1 MRRVKGLVSC
11 DDPLLG
17 VSRPPALDEE
27 GYQIEGESS
36 CIRVCDSAFLLSEV
50 HAEDRCLNYKKGLSY
65 PPSYKIWRQ
74 VKRVYSVDMRATCLS
89 HKVAYRPQQNDGQ
102 KEGDTDEVAVH
113 EQCDTYCHAEHPL
126 HSMLQRSLCAHLDCH
141 LSSLHRKLVFG
152 LTARRASA
160 HNHARP
166 LVALRPTDNLTSWTA
181 DTTPFP
187 EFAPV
192 IDAFVS
198 NDPLDQ
204 MILLVKNSPSLL
216 PLFQD
221 RKKIQGVATNL
232 AQSAEPYRSIDILEL
247 AHKVGHTGKH
257 GAYEAVAHHLASTKD
272 WRLVLLCV
280 SLGIDHLGTPTTR
293 LLNWRARALLE
304 LQQFGLL
311 QGILDGFDSAE
322 LSPTARTYEIVLT
335 GCLQNHDLDGAK
347 HCIRRMQESLSLHT
361 TRTLSLI
368 SQFHRHFGIDRKVRQ
383 DALDSLPQLSTSS
396 AVKLLNNIIQSALD
410 VKDVPIC
417 LDLLTLFEQSY
428 VQEIITVLEVTH
440 DTRAQKASPEV
451 DLPEIPVDLKPD
463 TRTFAII
470 MNYLIRRS
478 NYQLAINIGEVALRK
493 RLPPTED
500 IITSF
505 VHAFFL
511 QNCGNVALRMLSRI
525 SKPMKYE
532 FGELHVRGAPKV
544 DWRRIP
550 NITNFP
556 LTTRICNAL
565 LRGILRRQGLRHVP
579 IIFAIMHANNLEPNA
594 RTLEI
599 LVSHMSSTQGV
610 RPRTILEIL
619 RNLSAS
625 SFEVSVRHLHHLIR
639 YILREEKR
647 SYFGATWRSYAK
659 TFMRPYARTYIRS
672 NQKRRSRRRS
682 LGSGGQ
688 FDPLGGIDFGSHT
701 AYGYTARPLLQSL
714 VDRKVKSDSAVI
726 SLRIRRDALLHGE
739 IESARDVF
747 RTMTARGL
755 HANHHHF
762 CALMEGCAM
771 MGDLETAREVMEL
784 ARNAGASPNV
794 VMYTI
799 LIHGYARKHDAGS
812 AMRVFREMVEQGV
825 YPDVSSI
832 DAVVGAF
839 YASGASRLAR
849 KHLIM
854 LWPYIEPFPES
865 LQQAN
870 LMTLRSNFRS
880 LDSSRSKTKWTSKAS
895 PSIYRQLYRL
905 LAAYQR
911 YWSHLCSNLV
921 YK

>member
-1 MRRVKGLVSC
+1 MS
-11 DDPLLG
+11 G
-17 VSRPPALDEE
+17 VTF
-27 GYQIEGESS
+27 I
-36 CIRVCDSAFLLSEV
+36 VT
-50 HAEDRCLNYKKGLSY
+50 
-65 PPSYKIWRQ
+65 PSIHLY
-74 VKRVYSVDMRATCLS
+74 
-89 HKVAYRPQQNDGQ
+89 
-102 KEGDTDEVAVH
+102 
-113 EQCDTYCHAEHPL
+113 
-126 HSMLQRSLCAHLDCH
+126 SMLRAHLDCN
-141 LSSLHRKLVFG
+141 LSSLHRKLALG
-152 LTARRASA
+152 LTTRRASTQPSPSV
-160 HNHARP
+160 HSNARP
-166 LVALRPTDNLTSWTA
+166 RPALRPPPSTENLSSWTA
-181 DTTPFP
+181 DATPFP

-192 IDAFVS
+192 IDAFAS
-198 NDPLDQ
+198 NDPLDN
-204 MILLVKNSPSLL
+204 MIWLVKSSPSLL

-221 RKKIQGVATNL
+221 RKKIQDVATNL
-232 AQSAEPYRSIDILEL
+232 ALSAEPYRSIDILEL
-247 AHKVGHTGKH
+247 AHRVGHTGKH
-257 GAYEAVAHHLASTKD
+257 GAYEAVAHHLASIKD

-280 SLGIDHLGTPTTR
+280 SLGIDHLGKPTTR

-311 QGILDGFDSAE
+311 QGVLEGFDSAK
-322 LSPTARTYEIVLT
+322 LSPTDRTYEIVLT
-335 GCLQNHDLDGAK
+335 GCLQNHNLDGAK
-347 HCIRRMQESLSLHT
+347 YCIRRMQESPSLQT
-361 TRTLSLI
+361 TRTPSLI
-368 SQFHRHFGIDRKVRQ
+368 AKFHRHFAIDRKVRQ
-383 DALDSLPQLSTSS
+383 DALDTLPQLSPIL
-396 AVKLLNNIIQSALD
+396 AVNTLNNIIQSALD

-428 VQEIITVLEVTH
+428 VQEIIAVLEVTH
-440 DTRAQKASPEV
+440 DPRTQKILHEV

-463 TRTFAII
+463 TRTFSII

-493 RLPPTED
+493 RFPATED

-511 QNCGNVALRMLSRI
+511 QNCGNVALKMLSRI

-532 FGELHVRGAPKV
+532 FGELHVRGAPKM

-579 IIFAIMHANNLEPNA
+579 TIFAIMHANNLEPNA

-599 LVSHMSSTQGV
+599 LVSHMSSTEGV

-639 YILREEKR
+639 YILQEEKR
-647 SYFGATWRSYAK
+647 SFFGTTWRSYAK
-659 TFMRPYARTYIRS
+659 TYVRTYTRP

-682 LGSGGQ
+682 LGSGDQ
-688 FDPLGGIDFGSHT
+688 FDPLGGINFGSHS

-726 SLRIRRDALLHGE
+726 ALRIRRDALLHGE
-739 IESARDVF
+739 TESAQDVF
-747 RTMTARGL
+747 HTMTARGL
-755 HANHHHF
+755 HATHHHF
-762 CALMEGCAM
+762 SALMEGYAM
-771 MGDLETAREVMEL
+771 MGDLETARGVMEL
-784 ARNAGASPNV
+784 ARNAGVSPNV

-825 YPDVSSI
+825 YPDVASI

-854 LWPYIEPFPES
+854 LWPYIEPFPEA

-870 LMTLRSNFRS
+870 LMALRSNFRS
-880 LDSSRSKTKWTSKAS
+880 LESSRSKTKWTSKAT

-905 LAAYQR
+905 LAAYQK

>member
-1 MRRVKGLVSC
+1 
-11 DDPLLG
+11 
-17 VSRPPALDEE
+17 
-27 GYQIEGESS
+27 
-36 CIRVCDSAFLLSEV
+36 
-50 HAEDRCLNYKKGLSY
+50 
-65 PPSYKIWRQ
+65 
-74 VKRVYSVDMRATCLS
+74 
-89 HKVAYRPQQNDGQ
+89 
-102 KEGDTDEVAVH
+102 
-113 EQCDTYCHAEHPL
+113 
-126 HSMLQRSLCAHLDCH
+126 MLQRSLCAHLDCN
-141 LSSLHRKLVFG
+141 LSNLHRKLAF
-152 LTARRASA
+152 LTARRHSSPSA

-166 LVALRPTDNLTSWTA
+166 LSVLRSPPSIDNLTSWTA
-181 DTTPFP
+181 DATPFP

-192 IDAFVS
+192 IDAFAS
-198 NDPLDQ
+198 NDPLDKT
-204 MILLVKNSPSLL
+204 IRLVKSSPSLL
-216 PLFQD
+216 PLFKD

-257 GAYEAVAHHLASTKD
+257 GAYEAVAHHLASIKD

-280 SLGIDHLGTPTTR
+280 SLGIDHLGKPTAR

-311 QGILDGFDSAE
+311 QDVLDGFDNAK
-322 LSPTARTYEIVLT
+322 LSPTERTYEIVLI

-347 HCIRRMQESLSLHT
+347 HCIRRMQESLSLQNP
-361 TRTLSLI
+361 RTLSLI
-368 SQFHRHFGIDRKVRQ
+368 GQFHRRFGIDPKVRQ
-383 DALDSLPQLSTSS
+383 DALDILPQLSTSS
-396 AVKLLNNIIQSALD
+396 AVNMLNNIIQSALD

-440 DTRAQKASPEV
+440 DPRTRKILPEV

-478 NYQLAINIGEVALRK
+478 NFQLAINIGETALRK
-493 RLPPTED
+493 RFPATED

-511 QNCGNVALRMLSRI
+511 QNCGNVALKMLSRI

-550 NITNFP
+550 NIINFP

-579 IIFAIMHANNLEPNA
+579 TIFAIMHANNLEPNA

-599 LVSHMSSTQGV
+599 LVSHMSSTRGV
-610 RPRTILEIL
+610 RPRTILEVL
-619 RNLSAS
+619 RNLSGS
-625 SFEVSVRHLHHLIR
+625 SFEVSVRHFHHLIR

-647 SYFGATWRSYAK
+647 SYYGATWRSYAK
-659 TFMRPYARTYIRS
+659 TYMWPYARTYIRR
-672 NQKRRSRRRS
+672 NRSRRRS
-682 LGSGGQ
+682 LGSGDQ

-701 AYGYTARPLLQSL
+701 GYGHTARPLLQSL
-714 VDRKVKSDSAVI
+714 VDRKVKSDPAVI

-739 IESARDVF
+739 TESVGGVF
-747 RTMTARGL
+747 HTMTARGL

-762 CALMEGCAM
+762 AALMEGYAM

-784 ARNAGASPNV
+784 ARDAGASPNV

-854 LWPYIEPFPES
+854 LWPYIEPFPDS

-870 LMTLRSNFRS
+870 LMTLRINFRS
-880 LDSSRSKTKWTSKAS
+880 LDSSRSKTKRTSKAT